1 MLKTHALTKKK
12 ALAIVLLIGL
22 VLLVLIGLRWYTAR
36 SPRCDLSTLEG
47 RQAFLLELGGEID
60 PDSEEF
66 RTVVVPEKLE
76 GIMSQYNR
84 MQLAQGYDLSA
95 HLGESCQQYSYRL
108 LNYPDSDNP
117 VFVTLYIQGDQL
129 IAGDIHI
136 AAFRTEGHF
145 HCICKR
151 VCAFAEKLAGFNVVF
166 DFFCHD
172 CKFILCSKQV
182 TSKRADE
189 TEMSCKLYFSM
200 RNLSCLL
207 VNSFTRQLYII

>member
-22 VLLVLIGLRWYTAR
+22 VLLVLIGLRWHTGR
-36 SPRCDLSTLEG
+36 SPRYDLSTLEG
-47 RQAFLLELGGEID
+47 RQAFLLELGWEID

-84 MQLAQGYDLSA
+84 MQLAQGYDLNA

-108 LNYPDSDNP
+108 LNYPDSYNP

-129 IAGDIHI
+129 IAGDIHSN
-136 AAFRTEGHF
+136 A
-145 HCICKR
+145 
-151 VCAFAEKLAGFNVVF
+151 LNGFM
-166 DFFCHD
+166 HGL
-172 CKFILCSKQV
+172 KKITK
-182 TSKRADE
+182 
-189 TEMSCKLYFSM
+189 
-200 RNLSCLL
+200 
-207 VNSFTRQLYII
+207 

>member
-47 RQAFLLELGGEID
+47 RQAFLLELGWEID

-84 MQLAQGYDLSA
+84 MQLAQGYDLNA

-129 IAGDIHI
+129 IAGDIHSN
-136 AAFRTEGHF
+136 A
-145 HCICKR
+145 
-151 VCAFAEKLAGFNVVF
+151 LNGFM
-166 DFFCHD
+166 HGL
-172 CKFILCSKQV
+172 KKITK
-182 TSKRADE
+182 
-189 TEMSCKLYFSM
+189 
-200 RNLSCLL
+200 
-207 VNSFTRQLYII
+207 

>member
-12 ALAIVLLIGL
+12 ALAIVL
-22 VLLVLIGLRWYTAR
+22 LIGLRWYTAR

-47 RQAFLLELGGEID
+47 RQAFLLELGWEID

-117 VFVTLYIQGDQL
+117 VFVTLDIQGDQL
-129 IAGDIHI
+129 IAGDIHSN
-136 AAFRTEGHF
+136 A
-145 HCICKR
+145 
-151 VCAFAEKLAGFNVVF
+151 LNGFM
-166 DFFCHD
+166 HGL
-172 CKFILCSKQV
+172 KKITK
-182 TSKRADE
+182 
-189 TEMSCKLYFSM
+189 
-200 RNLSCLL
+200 
-207 VNSFTRQLYII
+207 